1 MPESNFYIFY
11 ITNPLSFAVRNIC
24 SLDYCNG
31 VFAGLPA
38 GLFNR
43 LKSVIRAA
51 ARVVIGL
58 PGRAPV
64 MSAICLT
71 LHRRSYPQRVTFG
84 NLEMPARS
92 GTSLPHQV
100 LHTAVR
106 RRM

>member
-1 MPESNFYIFY
+1 MPASNFYIFY

-24 SLDYCNG
+24 SLYYCNG
-31 VFAGLPA
+31 VFAGLLA

-51 ARVVIGL
+51 ARVVLGL
-58 PGRAPV
+58 PDRAPV
-64 MSAICLT
+64 MSAICHT